1 MSKGLASINV
11 KFSVDL
17 KQFSTEMQNAARQL
31 DRFGK
36 QMTQIG
42 QSMSVFVT
50 APLLAAGA
58 ASVKLASDFQES
70 LNKVDVAFG
79 STAGQVKNF
88 AQQALTQFGIAEGT
102 ALDMAATFG
111 DMATS
116 MGLPQAEAAN
126 MSTSLV
132 GLAGDLASFKNIGID
147 QAMTALNGVFTGETE
162 SLKMLGVV
170 MTEANLQAFALS
182 KGIKTQVK
190 DMDQA
195 SKVNL
200 RYAYIM
206 EMTKNAQGDF
216 ARTGGGAANQMR
228 IFQESMKQLGQQFG
242 AVILP
247 HFTKLI
253 TGLNGMISGF
263 SKLSDGTKTTIVI
276 FAALAAAAGPM
287 LIIIGQMAQGIPVL
301 ISAFGKL
308 KAAMVALNL
317 SPNPYVLLATA
328 IAAIGIAL
336 YTWYSNTKQMVTA
349 KQALNDAVAR
359 GNKEAVNEVV
369 ALDRLYKSA
378 TSTVNS
384 MQDRKKAVDELQSR
398 FPAYFKNISDEAILN
413 GKAAAAYLQVRDAI
427 FAKSRA
433 SAIQKE
439 LDERANQ
446 RLEKEIKLRED
457 IARTRAEIKRIDQ
470 GPDQTVLDQGSA
482 MDKTVRVTITKAES
496 LRAQMKLLA
505 MQKAE
510 LNKLG
515 QDALRE
521 DAVLLDAKIENERK
535 SAQLTQD
542 QTTNNF
548 NLTDSINTVTDAEKN
563 RAKAGTIAFYENL
576 IKGLQQQQ
584 REVATTRDRWVV
596 LQDAIDEYQKK
607 IDAISGG
614 KVVLSKPVME
624 GEVGAPMPFDTPTI
638 DSLNDE
644 KAYYEGLR
652 SALSTT
658 NAEYGRYS
666 EAIER
671 IQMQINEITGDSS
684 LPRWVQG
691 VGDSVTEVTAQMVD
705 ISTAFSEVVLA
716 NVQSMISGFAEGIG
730 QLMAGVSN
738 IGDVGSFILE
748 SIGDLIIQLG
758 KAAVQIGVGMLA
770 IKKAFVTPFGAIAA
784 GVAMIAFGALLK
796 SSLPKFAD
804 GGIVGGTSYYG
815 DKILARVNSGEMI
828 ANDKQQAR
836 IWAAM
841 NAGSAPA
848 VAVLSGDFKIKGNDL
863 ELVLNRTKE
872 KKNRMG

>member
-79 STAGQVKNF
+79 ATAGQVKNF

-116 MGLPQAEAAN
+116 MGLPQTEAAN

-182 KGIKTQVK
+182 KGIKTQIK

-206 EMTKNAQGDF
+206 EATKNAQGDF

-359 GNKEAVNEVV
+359 GNKEAITEVA
-369 ALDRLYKSA
+369 ALDKLYA
-378 TSTVNS
+378 TATDVKVSI
-384 MQDRKKAVDELQSR
+384 DERKKAVDELQSR
-398 FPAYFKNISDEAILN
+398 FPSYFQGIKDEIILN
-413 GKAAAAYLQVRDAI
+413 GKARDIYNEVRDAI
-427 FAKSRA
+427 FAKARA
-433 SAIQKE
+433 TAIQKE
-439 LDERANQ
+439 LEERANQ

-457 IARTRAEIKRIDQ
+457 IAETRKELDRIRK
-470 GPDQTVLDQGSA
+470 GPDERVLQEASA
-482 MDKTVRVTITKAES
+482 IEKTYRVTISKGEALKGQKT
-496 LRAQMKLLA
+496 LLA
-505 MQKAE
+505 RQE
-510 LNKLG
+510 LELTRLRKN
-515 QDALRE
+515 ALKE
-521 DAVLLDAKIENERK
+521 DAVLLDAKIE
-535 SAQLTQD
+535 
-542 QTTNNF
+542 
-548 NLTDSINTVTDAEKN
+548 AEKQAAALIKDQKTEVEDLGN
-563 RAKAGTIAFYENL
+563 NYNTLGEKIAKVGTIAFYENS
-576 IKGLQQQQ
+576 IKALQQQQ
-584 REVATTRDRWVV
+584 REVATTRDRWMV

-614 KVVLSKPVME
+614 KVVLPKPVME
-624 GEVGAPMPFDTPTI
+624 GEVGAPMPFATPTI

-671 IQMQINEITGDSS
+671 IQMQINEITGDTS

-705 ISTAFSEVVLA
+705 ISTAFSEVVSA

-863 ELVLNRTKE
+863 ELVLDRTKK